1 MKKIRHIAGALSAI
15 LLLGHTYAKAENIDP
30 NTLPKD
36 PNVVNGDATISS
48 SINKLEID
56 QKTDKLSINWS
67 SFNIGKEASVE
78 FFQPSSNSVAVNRV
92 NSSAVSYTHLTLPT
106 NREV

>member
-15 LLLGHTYAKAENIDP
+15 LLLGYTHAKAENIDP

-36 PNVVNGDATISS
+36 PDVVSGDATISS
-48 SINKLEID
+48 SANKLDIE

-67 SFNIGKEASVE
+67 SFNIG
-78 FFQPSSNSVAVNRV
+78 
-92 NSSAVSYTHLTLPT
+92 
-106 NREV
+106 

>member
-1 MKKIRHIAGALSAI
+1 MKKIKHIVGALSAI
-15 LLLGHTYAKAENIDP
+15 LLLGHTHAKTEDINP

-48 SINKLEID
+48 SIKKLAID

-78 FFQPSSNSVAVNRV
+78 FFQPSNNTSTSN
-92 NSSAVSYTHLTLPT
+92 
-106 NREV
+106 

>member
-1 MKKIRHIAGALSAI
+1 MLRHTHAY
-15 LLLGHTYAKAENIDP
+15 TENIEP
-30 NTLPKD
+30 NALPKD

-48 SINKLEID
+48 SKNKLDIE

-78 FFQPSSNSVAVNRV
+78 IGRAHV
-92 NSSAVSYTHLTLPT
+92 
-106 NREV
+106 